1 MPKHLRFRRCVSVSA
16 FAPVRQ
22 AFVARRERH
31 ALPVRSTGAGFDG
44 RCPPRFTRLLEPGS
58 VAACTGVSPAQS
70 GSRFEAEASLRSPPC
85 AMPPRWCA
93 PLLRRAT
100 TVASDGRSIERIIC
114 APRRHPRYPRLP
126 ADPKADFPAPASW
139 GVASVPPGLSARCGL
154 TSCSPETQSRQGTVP
169 SGTTRSIS
177 PEAGDV
183 KTRQGAINPQ
193 IMHTDIHT
201 HPLPAEN
208 AEEEKGLRAKKPDQY
223 AGRAFGCPFFSF
235 SRLRSPR
242 KEGFQ
247 AA

>member
-93 PLLRRAT
+93 LLLRRAT
-100 TVASDGRSIERIIC
+100 TVASDGRSIERIIR

-126 ADPKADFPAPASW
+126 AGPKADFPAPASW

-201 HPLPAEN
+201 E
-208 AEEEKGLRAKKPDQY
+208 
-223 AGRAFGCPFFSF
+223 SV
-235 SRLRSPR
+235 
-242 KEGFQ
+242 
-247 AA
+247 